1 VEQATG
7 RYYAKEQ
14 LTVMT
19 RKGQITV
26 PADIR
31 RALGLQVGDKVAVS
45 LDEEGQILHANLR
58 PVRSV
63 ADATFGSIRSAQQ
76 PISEQEVRQAPISTM
91 QGTFLDTNIFL
102 RHLLNDVPL
111 PAYPHRP
118 APPHRRMA

>member
-1 VEQATG
+1 M
-7 RYYAKEQ
+7 REQ

-45 LDEEGQILHANLR
+45 LDEEGQTLHANLR

-63 ADATFGSIRSAQQ
+63 ADATFGSIRSAHQ
-76 PISEQEVRQAPISTM
+76 PVDEEAVKQAFTEHATARDERTKRS
-91 QGTFLDTNIFL
+91 
-102 RHLLNDVPL
+102 
-111 PAYPHRP
+111 
-118 APPHRRMA
+118 